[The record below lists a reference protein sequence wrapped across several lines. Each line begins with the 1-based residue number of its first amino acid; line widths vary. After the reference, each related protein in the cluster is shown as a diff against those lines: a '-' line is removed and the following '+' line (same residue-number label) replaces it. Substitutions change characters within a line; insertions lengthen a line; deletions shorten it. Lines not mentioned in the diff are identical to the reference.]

1 VAAGEVASGTQ
12 EHVKETSSMKMVGRC
27 LAGLAVVFVLGT
39 AVAAPAAADP
49 LGAGTGAE
57 AKAAAI
63 AAKVTARADAVSA
76 KLGALQGLLG
86 P

>member
-1 VAAGEVASGTQ
+1 
-12 EHVKETSSMKMVGRC
+12 MKRILRF
-27 LAGLAVVFVLGT
+27 LAGLVVVLVLGT

-49 LGAGTGAE
+49 LAAGTGVE